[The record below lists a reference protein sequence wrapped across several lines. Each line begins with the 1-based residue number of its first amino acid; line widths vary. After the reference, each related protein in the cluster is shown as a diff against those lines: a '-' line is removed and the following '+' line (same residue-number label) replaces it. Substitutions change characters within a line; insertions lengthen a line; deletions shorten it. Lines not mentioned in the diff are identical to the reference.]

1 MWRRVAMRKR
11 LYDSLFTRFDGAV
24 CYDDE
29 SSVVYGVLT
38 SDGLFDGTIWT
49 PTEEYYVEPAS
60 RYGSASSDIHSVV
73 YRRSDVDHPHR
84 TNHEPVPCASHLLHL
99 KREHGHV
106 HSIFNVTDETTTPAP
121 RDHLE
126 RKRRWLDPED
136 EMQDDEPKKNP
147 ELPLDLDVPY
157 TSNGGPLDKIGT
169 RRPKT
174 KIDKSNLITKV
185 RIDNEDSRPKPK
197 THVEVIK
204 TKAGVVP
211 VTKDVVKKEPMG
223 FTVMSTNGTDDGR
236 HVNKR
241 ATVDPRKTTC
251 LVYLQADHMFFQRY
265 GSEEACIE
273 VMTRHVQKVNAIYK
287 VTGMLSYLLNLKF
300 FSNTLIIFYLVTT

>member
-1 MWRRVAMRKR
+1 MNIIKCK
-11 LYDSLFTRFDGAV
+11 SLFCFVT
-24 CYDDE
+24 DDE
-29 SSVVYGVLT
+29 SSHVYGIIT
-38 SDGLFDGTIWT
+38 AEGLFDGTIWT
-49 PTEEYYVEPAS
+49 PTEEYYVEPLS
-60 RYGSASSDIHSVV
+60 RYNVDHPSMHSVI
-73 YRRSDVDHPHR
+73 YRRSDVEHPHD
-84 TNHEPVPCASHLLHL
+84 TDEPAPCASHLLHV
-99 KREHGHV
+99 KRTSGNKGEL
-106 HSIFNVTDETTTPAP
+106 FNFTELPHIESSVANRSEDLSSEIH
-121 RDHLE
+121 R
-126 RKRRWLDPED
+126 RKKRWLPED

-157 TSNGGPLDKIGT
+157 TSNSDPFDKFST
-169 RRPKT
+169 RKPKT

-185 RIDNEDSRPKPK
+185 RLDSEESRPKPK

-204 TKAGVVP
+204 TKAGVVT
-211 VTKDVVKKEPMG
+211 VSKDIVKKEPVVH
-223 FTVMSTNGTDDGR
+223 TVLSGNGTDDGR

-287 VTGMLSYLLNLKF
+287 VTGEAPFRL
-300 FSNTLIIFYLVTT
+300 